1 MLLSNNLVYSSIM
14 KEENYMDQIKIG
26 KFIILKRK
34 GKNITQS
41 ELAERLNT
49 TVYTSFSFEITN
61 LD

>member
-1 MLLSNNLVYSSIM
+1 M
-14 KEENYMDQIKIG
+14 KEENYMDRIKIG